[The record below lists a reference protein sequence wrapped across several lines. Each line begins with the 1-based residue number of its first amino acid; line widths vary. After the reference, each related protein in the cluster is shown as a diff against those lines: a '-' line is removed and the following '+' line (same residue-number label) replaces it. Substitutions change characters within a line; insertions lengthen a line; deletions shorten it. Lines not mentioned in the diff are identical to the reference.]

1 MILRTQITEVIAT
14 GLAMGRATDVFMV
27 GPIQDGIRVELLIY
41 SIRIESGA
49 KAVQVYREYFI
60 ECFT

>member
-1 MILRTQITEVIAT
+1 MMLRTQMTDVIAT
-14 GLAMGRATDVFMV
+14 GLVMGRAADVFMT

-49 KAVQVYREYFI
+49 KAV
-60 ECFT
+60 